1 MSRTLAGPQLFITA
15 SCAVWQYACTGT
27 ARHTSCCVSSH
38 VPAMSSRAPPLIT
51 VSRLKETLKSKPAN
65 VQVLDVSWHLPTF
78 NRDAPAEFA
87 EKHIPTAQFLQTEAY
102 NNKLPTPEQFGEDV
116 GKLGV
121 GNDTHVV
128 VYDNNP
134 TFGMFSAPRAWWLL
148 RYYGHE
154 NVSILDGGFPKWEEA
169 GYETTD
175 VVDKVEP
182 KTFKANP
189 NAALLRTMEDI
200 DANFK
205 KKRFTLVD
213 GRPAAS
219 FLGRVSVRGMHPL
232 RRFASNQE
240 SPDSYPTK
248 SYRLTRLSVYFRVS
262 FS

>member
-1 MSRTLAGPQLFITA
+1 
-15 SCAVWQYACTGT
+15 
-27 ARHTSCCVSSH
+27 
-38 VPAMSSRAPPLIT
+38 MSSRDPPLIT

-87 EKHIPTAQFLQTEAY
+87 ENHIPTAQFLQTEGY

-134 TFGMFSAPRAWWLL
+134 TFGMFSAARGWWLL

-200 DANFK
+200 DANIENK
-205 KKRFTLVD
+205 QFTLVD

-219 FLGRVSVRGMHPL
+219 FLGRTPSSWPGKYPCHTSSTAFRFQL
-232 RRFASNQE
+232 RV
-240 SPDSYPTK
+240 K
-248 SYRLTRLSVYFRVS
+248 VTRLNPPD
-262 FS
+262 